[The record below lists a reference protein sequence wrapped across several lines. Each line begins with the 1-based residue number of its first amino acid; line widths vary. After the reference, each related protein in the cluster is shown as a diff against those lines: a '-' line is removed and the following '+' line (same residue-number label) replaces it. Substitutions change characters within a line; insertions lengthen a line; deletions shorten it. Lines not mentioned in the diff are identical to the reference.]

1 MLFSFSSSSFHSS
14 FPPPAPDSLLT
25 TCETYAVWLTLQ
37 ICCIHY
43 LVIVHICF
51 CHSLS
56 LYIPSLCLMSLM
68 MINLFF
74 SVFAQFVL
82 ATSFFFFFPPLRT
95 SNVPVAL
102 ILSVPHFFPA
112 SPSSSLPSPP
122 PSLNPVELVFP
133 PSLPSVLQSTCDTLR
148 SHSDSLGFTPNML
161 PRHPTLGNFEE
172 FAC

>member
-56 LYIPSLCLMSLM
+56 LYIPSLSDV
-68 MINLFF
+68 INDDQPNFFCFCSICPRHILFF
-74 SVFAQFVL
+74 FSSPLCALPMFRSL
-82 ATSFFFFFPPLRT
+82 SFYLCLISFLHHHHHHSLHRPPPLTRL
-95 SNVPVAL
+95 N
-102 ILSVPHFFPA
+102 
-112 SPSSSLPSPP
+112 SSSLLPFRLFCRAPVTPSG
-122 PSLNPVELVFP
+122 VTRTV
-133 PSLPSVLQSTCDTLR
+133 
-148 SHSDSLGFTPNML
+148 SDSRRTCYLVTRL
-161 PRHPTLGNFEE
+161 
-172 FAC
+172 

>member
-68 MINLFF
+68 MINLIF

-82 ATSFFFFFPPLRT
+82 ATSFFFFL
-95 SNVPVAL
+95 
-102 ILSVPHFFPA
+102 
-112 SPSSSLPSPP
+112 P
-122 PSLNPVELVFP
+122 PSAHFQC
-133 PSLPSVLQSTCDTLR
+133 SGR
-148 SHSDSLGFTPNML
+148 SHFICASFLSCITIIITPFTAPL
-161 PRHPTLGNFEE
+161 P
-172 FAC
+172 

>member
-68 MINLFF
+68 MINLIF

-82 ATSFFFFFPPLRT
+82 ATSFFFFSSPLCALPMFRSLSFYLCLISFLHHHHHHSLHRPPPLTRL
-95 SNVPVAL
+95 N
-102 ILSVPHFFPA
+102 
-112 SPSSSLPSPP
+112 SSSLLPFRLFCRAPVTPSG
-122 PSLNPVELVFP
+122 VTRTV
-133 PSLPSVLQSTCDTLR
+133 
-148 SHSDSLGFTPNML
+148 SDSRRTCYLVTRL
-161 PRHPTLGNFEE
+161 
-172 FAC
+172 